1 VLENIRIVLIETRH
15 PGNIG
20 AAARAMKVMGL
31 KRLCLVN
38 PQSFPDE
45 KSFAMSAGAADL
57 LDQAEVYESLD
68 QAIDGCHLVVGTSAR
83 SRSIPWPVQDARE
96 SAQTLLQEPVEHEL
110 AILFGREDRGLTN
123 EELQTCHFHLQIP
136 SNPDYGVL
144 NIASAVQVVSY
155 ELRMAA
161 LEQQPE
167 AAKSDLWSWGT
178 EWDEVPATRDQVE
191 LFFEHLEQTL
201 VDIKVINPDN
211 PRQLMT
217 RMKRLFLRARP
228 DRTEISLLRGMLTAI
243 GKNRQQ

>member
-20 AAARAMKVMGL
+20 AAARAMKVMGIN
-31 KRLCLVN
+31 RLCLVN
-38 PQSFPDE
+38 PQSFPDG
-45 KSFAMSAGAADL
+45 KSFAMSGGAADL

-68 QAIDGCHLVVGTSAR
+68 QAIDGCHLIVGTSAR

-96 SAQTLLQEPVEHEL
+96 SAKTLVKEPAGHEL

-136 SNPDYGVL
+136 SNPEYGVL
-144 NIASAVQVVSY
+144 NIASAVQVVCY

-167 AAKSDLWSWGT
+167 ADKPDLWSWGT

-191 LFFEHLEQTL
+191 RFFEHLEQTL

-217 RMKRLFLRARP
+217 RMKRLYLRARP

-243 GKNRQQ
+243 AKNRQ